1 MTADYDDFIS
11 DINHAVKKRPDL
23 TPDQL
28 EGAADHLEK
37 AAERWRALEVSG

>member
-28 EGAADHLEK
+28 AGAAAHLEDI
-37 AAERWRALEVSG
+37 AERWRAIEVSG